1 EHVDHGL
8 PNATLVFCQ
17 SLKNEL
23 ELQLNKE
30 FSHGFLLSL
39 GYHLNNII
47 QKRTR
52 SRTNTWIRHY
62 RVDNLEEYE
71 SALTIKKRL
80 YKEFDIDIN
89 DDEVVYLTI
98 LLASL
103 VVRERDKHIHVIVAT
118 HGDMIASNMVDIAKI
133 LIAEDNISA
142 VNMPLD
148 IRPNQAIAQIKQTIT
163 AYSNAKGFL
172 LLVDMGSLIQA
183 GYLLSQE

>member
-1 EHVDHGL
+1 LVGLQHALAGTITIMPDNSHSGLDLYTDIDVNKHNTPFQVYDVIDKKIQFMLEQKFSDTDINNYITSEINQYIDLSLPKKLEHVDHGL

-62 RVDNLEEYE
+62 RVDNL
-71 SALTIKKRL
+71 
-80 YKEFDIDIN
+80 
-89 DDEVVYLTI
+89 
-98 LLASL
+98 
-103 VVRERDKHIHVIVAT
+103 
-118 HGDMIASNMVDIAKI
+118 
-133 LIAEDNISA
+133 
-142 VNMPLD
+142 
-148 IRPNQAIAQIKQTIT
+148 
-163 AYSNAKGFL
+163 
-172 LLVDMGSLIQA
+172 
-183 GYLLSQE
+183 